1 MIRVAAVSDVHF
13 GKDSAGTL
21 RPDLEDIQEHAD
33 LFLIGGDLTHR
44 GEAREAEVLAREL
57 AGLGVPTL
65 AVLGNHDY
73 HSDQEKVVRERLESA
88 GVRVLEGESAVVEA
102 AGKRVGIAG
111 TKGFGGGFAGAS
123 GSEFGEPI
131 MRAFIAHTREC
142 AERLRE
148 SLEDLRDADFRVVLL
163 HYSPIEGTLQGE
175 RREIY
180 PFLGSYL
187 LADAVDAVGADL
199 VIHGHAHA
207 GRETGSTPA
216 GTPVRNVA
224 QPVIKRA
231 YRVYWLGRPLPD
243 ADPDSGSETGAGTLA
258 RASDPASAGPTGH
271 R

>member
-1 MIRVAAVSDVHF
+1 MIRIAAVSDIHF
-13 GKDSAGTL
+13 GHDSAGTL
-21 RPDLEDIQEHAD
+21 RPDLEDISERAD
-33 LFLIGGDLTHR
+33 LLLIGGDLTHR
-44 GEAREAEVLAREL
+44 GEVTEAEVLTREL

-65 AVLGNHDY
+65 GVLGNHDY
-73 HSDQEKVVRERLESA
+73 HSDQDKLVRERLEDA

-102 AGKRVGIAG
+102 AGQQVGIAG

-131 MRAFIAHTREC
+131 MKAFIAHTREC

-148 SLEDLRDADFRVVLL
+148 SLEDLRDVDFRVVLL
-163 HYSPIEGTLQGE
+163 HYSPIEGTLEGE

-180 PFLGSYL
+180 PFLGSYR
-187 LADAVDAVGADL
+187 LADAVDAGGADL
-199 VIHGHAHA
+199 VIPGHAHA
-207 GRETGSTPA
+207 GRETGTTPA

-231 YRVYWLGRPLPD
+231 YRVYWLGRPVPD
-243 ADPDSGSETGAGTLA
+243 PAPDPGIETGEGT
-258 RASDPASAGPTGH
+258 RPWASGPAGPTGH